1 MVICG
6 KAISSS
12 LPLSAVLG
20 SAEIIELDP
29 TYTSTHGGHPLACA
43 AGLGNLEEFENG
55 LSKFLNAITE
65 EKKTLS
71 TGNFE

>member
-1 MVICG
+1 MEIRHYHDQPNTIIRD
-6 KAISSS
+6 KTFKEELDLSS
-12 LPLSAVLG
+12 LIP
-20 SAEIIELDP
+20 
-29 TYTSTHGGHPLACA
+29 
-43 AGLGNLEEFENG
+43 GNLEEFESG